1 MLGFPLC
8 SKGFIY
14 CLELRMA
21 VLKKSFWNY
30 TFFVV
35 ITLNLLTVKI
45 SESSPRNLLEA
56 FYFKK
61 GEEKTS

>member
-1 MLGFPLC
+1 
-8 SKGFIY
+8 
-14 CLELRMA
+14 MA